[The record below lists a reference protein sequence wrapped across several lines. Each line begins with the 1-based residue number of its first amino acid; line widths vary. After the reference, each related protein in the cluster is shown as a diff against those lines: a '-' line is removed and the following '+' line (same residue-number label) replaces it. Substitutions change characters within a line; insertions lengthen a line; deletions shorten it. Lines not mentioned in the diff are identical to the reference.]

1 MSYFERVHSEDRP
14 DGFTIVLSIADEDH
28 APDWDMTEEE
38 KAELIGQIERGVML
52 WFCAKVEAK
61 KAGVTLG
68 VDYLGGCCY
77 RSIEEFMQGGYYAD
91 MIVEAMTEAR
101 KTVEALTA

>member
-14 DGFTIVLSIADEDH
+14 DGFTIVLSIAEEDH

-38 KAELIGQIERGVML
+38 KAELLDQIERGVML

-77 RSIEEFMQGGYYAD
+77 RSVGAFMKDGYYAD
-91 MIVEAMTEAR
+91 MIVEAMTQAH
-101 KTVEALTA
+101 KTIEELTA

>member
-1 MSYFERVHSEDRP
+1 
-14 DGFTIVLSIADEDH
+14 
-28 APDWDMTEEE
+28 MTEEE
-38 KAELIGQIERGVML
+38 KAELLDQIERGVML

-77 RSIEEFMQGGYYAD
+77 RSVGAFMKDGYYAD
-91 MIVEAMTEAR
+91 MIVEAMTQAH
-101 KTVEALTA
+101 KTIEELTA

>member
-14 DGFTIVLSIADEDH
+14 DGFTIVLSIAEEDH

-38 KAELIGQIERGVML
+38 KANLLDQIERGVVL

-77 RSIEEFMQGGYYAD
+77 PSVKSFVDGCYYSD
-91 MIVEAMTEAR
+91 MVVEAMTEAL
-101 KTVEALTA
+101 KTIEELTA